1 LTTPIGRAY
10 NPATERGD
18 ALAPEANASFR
29 AP

>member
-1 LTTPIGRAY
+1 MGGAY

-18 ALAPEANASFR
+18 ALAPEAKASGR